1 MKSFSQLRR
10 FSTFLNT
17 AKTHLKNPI
26 GSSLPSNYKKIPI
39 LLPHRSM
46 PSAQGQDLDF
56 VNIAY
61 SHLIHAEW
69 DKLNKLASGL
79 TPFRIKH
86 ILLKTRKDYVLSL
99 EFFKWVE
106 EKNSE
111 LNTLDVNSMILHILT
126 KNRKFKSAESILWRI
141 LEKGSS
147 ELDFPR
153 KVFEALV
160 YSYRMCES
168 SPRVFDALFKTCAH
182 MKKFRNASDSFCWM
196 REYGFYPTVESC
208 NAYLSALNGLNRGDI
223 ALAFYKEM
231 CRCRISPNAYTIN
244 MVIGA
249 YCKAGKLEM
258 AVEVFREMERMG
270 LDRNVVSYN
279 TLIAGYC
286 SKGLLS
292 SGMKLKNVMEKN
304 GIQPND
310 ATYNTLINAES
321 GNSEMGIR
329 LFDEMSV
336 SGVKADIL
344 TYNGVIMGLCKEGKT
359 KKAAYMVKELDREK
373 LVPNSSTFAAL
384 ITGQCA
390 RNNAERAFQLY
401 QSMVR
406 SGCHPNATTFK
417 MLISAF
423 VKNEDYDGAVQVLK
437 QMMER
442 AIAPDSDIL
451 THIYNGLCQCGK
463 EEFAMNLCKEL
474 ESQRLV
480 PEGQI
485 SNFVEVVSFQLESIS
500 SLPPWAPQPQGDVDL
515 LSFSLVAVT
524 LQLPL
529 LAHKHVSS
537 DSTADGCMFDDSA
550 MPDDMYYLSSGIISS
565 RQMSS
570 NDMSQQPGK
579 DVDDYP
585 AKHVTW
591 KPCVPRVD
599 VELTGSAAYH
609 KMATD
614 SANNVAVTE
623 AKNISR
629 SSGGIAEEKL
639 KLVSDDCGPKVSGIF
654 LANGGEDQLHV
665 AATELGNR
673 AAATQQAKEAANGGP
688 RQLGSSLA
696 SMASTTGN
704 VTMNMQNSHHP
715 GVVLV
720 TIQSYTKR

>member
-1 MKSFSQLRR
+1 
-10 FSTFLNT
+10 
-17 AKTHLKNPI
+17 
-26 GSSLPSNYKKIPI
+26 
-39 LLPHRSM
+39 M

-249 YCKAGKLEM
+249 YCKAGNWKWQLS
-258 AVEVFREMERMG
+258 VLGKWREW
-270 LDRNVVSYN
+270 DW
-279 TLIAGYC
+279 T
-286 SKGLLS
+286 GLLS

-310 ATYNTLINAES
+310 ATYNTLINALCKEGKLHEANKLFREMKSMDVAPTTVTYNTLINGYSES

-480 PEGQI
+480 PEG
-485 SNFVEVVSFQLESIS
+485 FVKSIWTS
-500 SLPPWAPQPQGDVDL
+500 CRDV
-515 LSFSLVAVT
+515 
-524 LQLPL
+524 
-529 LAHKHVSS
+529 
-537 DSTADGCMFDDSA
+537 
-550 MPDDMYYLSSGIISS
+550 
-565 RQMSS
+565 
-570 NDMSQQPGK
+570 
-579 DVDDYP
+579 
-585 AKHVTW
+585 
-591 KPCVPRVD
+591 
-599 VELTGSAAYH
+599 
-609 KMATD
+609 
-614 SANNVAVTE
+614 
-623 AKNISR
+623 
-629 SSGGIAEEKL
+629 
-639 KLVSDDCGPKVSGIF
+639 
-654 LANGGEDQLHV
+654 
-665 AATELGNR
+665 
-673 AAATQQAKEAANGGP
+673 
-688 RQLGSSLA
+688 
-696 SMASTTGN
+696 
-704 VTMNMQNSHHP
+704 
-715 GVVLV
+715 
-720 TIQSYTKR
+720 

>member
-1 MKSFSQLRR
+1 MKSLLQLGR

-17 AKTHLKNPI
+17 AKIHLKNPI
-26 GSSLPSNYKKIPI
+26 GFSLPSNYKKIPI
-39 LLPHRSM
+39 LLPHRTM
-46 PSAQGQDLDF
+46 PSVQGQDLDF

-61 SHLIHAEW
+61 SHLVHSEW

-141 LEKGSS
+141 LDKGLS

-168 SPRVFDALFKTCAH
+168 SPRVFDALFKTYAH
-182 MKKFRNASDSFCWM
+182 MKEFRNASDSFCWM

-223 ALAFYKEM
+223 ALAIYKEM
-231 CRCRISPNAYTIN
+231 CRCRISPNVYTIN

-249 YCKAGKLEM
+249 YCKAGNLEM

-292 SGMKLKNVMEKN
+292 RGLKLKNVMEKN

-310 ATYNTLINAES
+310 ATYNTLINALCKEGKLHEVNKLFREMKS
-321 GNSEMGIR
+321 MDVAPTTVTYNTLINGYSEAGNSEMGIR
-329 LFDEMSV
+329 LFEEMSV

-344 TYNGVIMGLCKEGKT
+344 TYNAVIMGLCKEGKT

-406 SGCHPNATTFK
+406 SGCHPNGTTFK
-417 MLISAF
+417 MLMSAF
-423 VKNEDYDGAVQVLK
+423 IKNEDYDGAVQVLK

-442 AIAPDSDIL
+442 AIAPDSDI
-451 THIYNGLCQCGK
+451 THLFNGLCQCGK
-463 EEFAMNLCKEL
+463 EEFAMDLCKEL

-480 PEGQI
+480 PEV
-485 SNFVEVVSFQLESIS
+485 FVKSIWTS
-500 SLPPWAPQPQGDVDL
+500 
-515 LSFSLVAVT
+515 
-524 LQLPL
+524 
-529 LAHKHVSS
+529 
-537 DSTADGCMFDDSA
+537 
-550 MPDDMYYLSSGIISS
+550 
-565 RQMSS
+565 
-570 NDMSQQPGK
+570 
-579 DVDDYP
+579 
-585 AKHVTW
+585 
-591 KPCVPRVD
+591 
-599 VELTGSAAYH
+599 
-609 KMATD
+609 
-614 SANNVAVTE
+614 
-623 AKNISR
+623 
-629 SSGGIAEEKL
+629 
-639 KLVSDDCGPKVSGIF
+639 
-654 LANGGEDQLHV
+654 
-665 AATELGNR
+665 
-673 AAATQQAKEAANGGP
+673 
-688 RQLGSSLA
+688 
-696 SMASTTGN
+696 
-704 VTMNMQNSHHP
+704 
-715 GVVLV
+715 
-720 TIQSYTKR
+720 